1 MCRVGLHRDAFHSP
15 FVPILEFLVSVCIW
29 HHEHI
34 KVSLVRMMLLPRA
47 HLQQSA
53 LVFVPIT
60 SKSIPE
66 NKKGDG
72 TLLLLLL

>member
-1 MCRVGLHRDAFHSP
+1 
-15 FVPILEFLVSVCIW
+15 
-29 HHEHI
+29 
-34 KVSLVRMMLLPRA
+34 MLLPRA